1 MKEDLKNLK
10 IVWDGEPTE
19 EEFEKMEQFEAEF
32 EASFPGQT
40 VELIG
45 TRPKSRG

>member
-1 MKEDLKNLK
+1 MKEDLTNVKL
-10 IVWDGEPTE
+10 VWDGEPSE
-19 EEFEKMEQFEAEF
+19 DEFDKFEQFKAEF